1 MKRIW
6 WTVAVLAMGGVGALI
21 ASRRETGQAEAT
33 RYEPAPFARG
43 GLAVT
48 VESTGVVEP
57 RNRIVVK
64 PPIGGRIDE
73 VLVDEGQAVRKGEVI
88 ARMSSIERATLLDA
102 ARAKGEDTLR
112 RWEDVYKSTPLIAP
126 LDGTVIARNTE
137 PGQTVTAQDPV
148 LVLSDRLVAVA
159 QVDETDIGQ
168 VRVGQAVAIRL
179 DAYPAVAVSG
189 VVSRIAYEAVT
200 VNNVTVYKVEI
211 APTRVPD
218 CMKSGMTATVVFT
231 VAEAEDVLSLPSDAI
246 TTEGGVAAVLVD
258 ADGNPATPPE
268 SWRVLTGLVA
278 GGRTEILAG
287 LDGGEAVVRKTFSL
301 PPKKEAGRSPFM
313 PGRPR

>member
-301 PPKKEAGRSPFM
+301 PPKKETGRSPFM